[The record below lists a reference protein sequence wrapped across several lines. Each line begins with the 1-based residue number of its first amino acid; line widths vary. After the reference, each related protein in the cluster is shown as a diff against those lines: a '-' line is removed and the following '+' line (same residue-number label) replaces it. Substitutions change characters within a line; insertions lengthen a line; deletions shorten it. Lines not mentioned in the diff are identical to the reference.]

1 MSASLKIGVVGA
13 GVSGLT
19 CATTIVRLL
28 CKKKD
33 PGHKANFHIV
43 VLEWGRGVGGRTA
56 QRRVRKDGVEYK
68 FDHAA
73 PYFTAKTDAFRTGLL
88 ADWIANGLAAPF
100 GDGDAYVGTPSN
112 HAPCKAMSAALEA
125 SGYAEMRLG
134 RHAKSAV
141 YNDDEGTWRLTATRR
156 SDGLDEV
163 LELDALCLSDK
174 LLVLPNEYAVLSPDD
189 AARLL
194 PPIPQ
199 HLGSRGCVVLL
210 LAYRQPLFDDSSRP
224 RVLTGR
230 PGSVLDVAVCESA
243 KPGRGNDNDAE
254 LWTVRST
261 ASFAERHLIGESL
274 RDETAAKEELL
285 GAFSAVVGV
294 ESASSPHVFEVFAW
308 DHSQPVDM
316 ISGASCSLD
325 ADRRLGVCG
334 DFYCGGGVGDDGDD
348 DDDVHGVEASARSGD
363 ALARALAD
371 AFL

>member
-1 MSASLKIGVVGA
+1 MARRHGLSRPPSW
-13 GVSGLT
+13 LT
-19 CATTIVRLL
+19 CGSFCAVCVRWR
-28 CKKKD
+28 
-33 PGHKANFHIV
+33 A
-43 VLEWGRGVGGRTA
+43 GRVFFGG
-56 QRRVRKDGVEYK
+56 
-68 FDHAA
+68 
-73 PYFTAKTDAFRTGLL
+73 
-88 ADWIANGLAAPF
+88 
-100 GDGDAYVGTPSN
+100 
-112 HAPCKAMSAALEA
+112 
-125 SGYAEMRLG
+125 SGYP
-134 RHAKSAV
+134 HAKGFSKV
-141 YNDDEGTWRLTATRR
+141 R
-156 SDGLDEV
+156 
-163 LELDALCLSDK
+163 
-174 LLVLPNEYAVLSPDD
+174 
-189 AARLL
+189 
-194 PPIPQ
+194 
-199 HLGSRGCVVLL
+199 
-210 LAYRQPLFDDSSRP
+210 
-224 RVLTGR
+224 
-230 PGSVLDVAVCESA
+230 GSVLDVAVCESA

-334 DFYCGGGVGDDGDD
+334 DFYGVGGVGGDD